1 MTKARKASDYACAQN
16 LIVESKF
23 RAGKVSGAL
32 TLTRRNVALKI
43 AENSFSVLKPLF

>member
-1 MTKARKASDYACAQN
+1 MTEVETASDYACAQN

-32 TLTRRNVALKI
+32 TLTRRNVAPKI
-43 AENSFSVLKPLF
+43 AENSFSVFKALF